1 MLQLLEKAIY
11 KQTKKMFQASP
22 YNAVT
27 SKITCSSDS
36 SVEVSKLKGI
46 ISKECPIAFRCLLRL
61 VTKSF
66 ITTLRQRIMKG
77 IEIILAVE
85 VVKYTVEGR
94 LESVESEVVELIMN
108 CVRLWIRIDWVV
120 EEIIFAVIL

>member
-1 MLQLLEKAIY
+1 MLQLFEKAIY
-11 KQTKKMFQASP
+11 KQTKKMFQDNP

-27 SKITCSSDS
+27 LKITCSSDS

-46 ISKECPIAFRCLLRL
+46 ILKECPIAFRCLLHL
-61 VTKSF
+61 ATKSF
-66 ITTLRQRIMKG
+66 TTTLRQRIMKG
-77 IEIILAVE
+77 IEIILAIK

-94 LESVESEVVELIMN
+94 LESVESEVVELTMN

>member
-1 MLQLLEKAIY
+1 MKSILQLFEKAIY
-11 KQTKKMFQASP
+11 KQTKNDNP

-36 SVEVSKLKGI
+36 SVEVSKLKEI
-46 ISKECPIAFRCLLRL
+46 ISKERRPITFRCLLRL

-77 IEIILAVE
+77 VEIILAVK
-85 VVKYTVEGR
+85 VVKYTVEGKS
-94 LESVESEVVELIMN
+94 ESVKSEVVELI
-108 CVRLWIRIDWVV
+108 
-120 EEIIFAVIL
+120 